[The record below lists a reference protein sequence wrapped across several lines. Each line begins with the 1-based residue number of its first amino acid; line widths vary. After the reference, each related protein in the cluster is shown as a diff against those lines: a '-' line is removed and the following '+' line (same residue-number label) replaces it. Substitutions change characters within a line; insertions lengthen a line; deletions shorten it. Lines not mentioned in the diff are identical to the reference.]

1 MPRRTAQESWHRP
14 QPRNRVVDREVAGY
28 MKLYLAIAV
37 FTTIYAIAL
46 TLGVTTAPEPLLWNG
61 VVGFMLSLSL
71 VLAVIPLAGPLLY
84 DTATQ
89 VMRSAL
95 NPPIDL
101 DPALQIL
108 RPVTWILNILFTT
121 ALILYILQ
129 IKRRIARRIIKV
141 LLF

>member
-1 MPRRTAQESWHRP
+1 
-14 QPRNRVVDREVAGY
+14 
-28 MKLYLAIAV
+28 MKLYLGIAV
-37 FTTIYAIAL
+37 FTTVYAITL
-46 TLGVTTAPEPLLWNG
+46 TLGVTTAPGPLLWNG

-95 NPPIDL
+95 NPPIDI

-108 RPVTWILNILFTT
+108 RPASWILNILFTA

-129 IKRRIARRIIKV
+129 IKRSIARRIIRA

>member
-1 MPRRTAQESWHRP
+1 MPRGTAQETWDST
-14 QPRNRVVDREVAGY
+14 QPHNRVADRETRD
-28 MKLYLAIAV
+28 MKLYLGIAV
-37 FTTIYAIAL
+37 FTTVYTIAL
-46 TLGVTTAPEPLLWNG
+46 TLGATTAPQPLLWNG
-61 VVGFMLSLSL
+61 IVGFMLALSL

-95 NPPIDL
+95 NPPIDI

-108 RPVTWILNILFTT
+108 RPVSWILNILFTA

-129 IKRRIARRIIKV
+129 FKRPIARRIIRA

>member
-1 MPRRTAQESWHRP
+1 MR
-14 QPRNRVVDREVAGY
+14 
-28 MKLYLAIAV
+28 LYLGIAV
-37 FTTIYAIAL
+37 FTTVYAIAL
-46 TLGVTTAPEPLLWNG
+46 TLGVTTAPQPLLWNG
-61 VVGFMLSLSL
+61 IVGFMLALSL

-95 NPPIDL
+95 NPPIDI
-101 DPALQIL
+101 DPALQVL
-108 RPVTWILNILFTT
+108 RPISWVLNVLFTS

-129 IKRRIARRIIKV
+129 FKRPIARRIIRA

>member
-1 MPRRTAQESWHRP
+1 
-14 QPRNRVVDREVAGY
+14 
-28 MKLYLAIAV
+28 MKLYLGIAV
-37 FTTIYAIAL
+37 FTTVYAITL
-46 TLGVTTAPEPLLWNG
+46 TLGVTTAPGPLLWNG

-108 RPVTWILNILFTT
+108 RPASWILNILFTA

-129 IKRRIARRIIKV
+129 IKRWIARRIIRA